1 MLSPS
6 SNTMLQKEEHSLFI
20 QETQTQL
27 PARLK
32 PLLAIRHAEDED
44 IPTRRSRKETT
55 TTPTPVGTQASGS
68 LTIVK

>member
-32 PLLAIRHAEDED
+32 PSSCH
-44 IPTRRSRKETT
+44 
-55 TTPTPVGTQASGS
+55 QAC
-68 LTIVK
+68 